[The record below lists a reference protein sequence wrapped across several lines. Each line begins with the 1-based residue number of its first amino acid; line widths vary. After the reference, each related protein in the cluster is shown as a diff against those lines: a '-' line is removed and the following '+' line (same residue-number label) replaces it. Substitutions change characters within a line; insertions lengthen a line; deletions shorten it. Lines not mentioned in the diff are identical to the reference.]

1 MGFLGK
7 GKRIGGSMEKK
18 TKNAVESKIKF
29 SFNFPEAKEV
39 FLAGDFNGW
48 DIQSIPLKKKGKG
61 AWEAKLNLFPGRYEY
76 KLMVDGAWSRT
87 SVAQRWFPILS
98 ARTTA
103 SSEWNNRRFWK
114 GFLSSQAENPRFRGP
129 SLPPKK

>member
-48 DIQSIPLKKKGKG
+48 DIQSIPLKKNGKG

-76 KLMVDGAWSRT
+76 KLMVDGAWVEDFGCTEMVFNPFGTHNCVLR
-87 SVAQRWFPILS
+87 VAESPILE
-98 ARTTA
+98 RVPFIA
-103 SSEWNNRRFWK
+103 S
-114 GFLSSQAENPRFRGP
+114 
-129 SLPPKK
+129 

>member
-18 TKNAVESKIKF
+18 TKKAFESKIKF

-76 KLMVDGAWSRT
+76 KLMVDGAW
-87 SVAQRWFPILS
+87 VEDF
-98 ARTTA
+98 
-103 SSEWNNRRFWK
+103 
-114 GFLSSQAENPRFRGP
+114 GCAEMVFNSFGTHNCVLRVE
-129 SLPPKK
+129 